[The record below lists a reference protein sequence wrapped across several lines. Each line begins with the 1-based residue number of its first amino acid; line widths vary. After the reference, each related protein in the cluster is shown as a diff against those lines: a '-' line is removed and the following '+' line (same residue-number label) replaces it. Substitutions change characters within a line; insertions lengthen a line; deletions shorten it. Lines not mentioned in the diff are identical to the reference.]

1 MMLHILKTFQVQ
13 KYQVAFLNHYLSW
26 IVQSNFEKIS
36 LQIRF
41 HFQENHFEQ
50 LQVQHVWLCLRWFH
64 QLSLVSF
71 QAASKQAVA
80 RIGIE
85 LNQSLAQSGF
95 HGLVKK
101 NQMRS
106 KIIMSVKPCLWSYVN
121 LIASKRGCFWIEN
134 MLHILTYSSKGGFKS
149 TLTNHSLNWLKNG
162 SSDLIGPEFGPE
174 FGPESV

>member
-13 KYQVAFLNHYLSW
+13 YQVAFLNHYLSW

-50 LQVQHVWLCLRWFH
+50 LQVQHVWLCLQWFH

-85 LNQSLAQSGF
+85 LNQFLAQSGF
-95 HGLVKK
+95 HGLTKK
-101 NQMRS
+101 IKWDLKLRPWN
-106 KIIMSVKPCLWSYVN
+106 PAFGL
-121 LIASKRGCFWIEN
+121 
-134 MLHILTYSSKGGFKS
+134 ILTWSLLKKDVSELRICSIFWLIRLNGGFKS
-149 TLTNHSLNWLKNG
+149 TLTNHSLNWLNDG
-162 SSDLIGPEFGPE
+162 SSDLIGPEFGSE
-174 FGPESV
+174 FGRESV